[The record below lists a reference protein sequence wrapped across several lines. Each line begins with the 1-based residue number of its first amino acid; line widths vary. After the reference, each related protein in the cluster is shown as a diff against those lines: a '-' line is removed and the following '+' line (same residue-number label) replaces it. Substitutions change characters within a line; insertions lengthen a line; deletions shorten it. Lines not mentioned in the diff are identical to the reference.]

1 MNELDILAFGAHPDD
16 VELGIAGILSKCV
29 RKGLKVG
36 IVDLTQGEM
45 GSRGTVEERKKEA
58 EEAGKIIGIS
68 IRDNLCL
75 KDSEIQNTPEQRL
88 SVIYAIRKYRPK
100 IIFATMREDKHPD
113 HHHAHF
119 LIKEANYFSGLFKIQ
134 TEHEPY
140 RCPTLLFYY
149 PYYEVKSPD
158 FIIDISEYYDIKIDA
173 LKAHRSQFFNP
184 EYKGNQTFIS
194 SERFWNSIR
203 DRCAYWGSKINV
215 SFAETIYTIEPINL
229 SSLKI
234 II

>member
-16 VELGIAGILSKCV
+16 VELGIGGILSKCV
-29 RKGLKVG
+29 QNGLKVG

-58 EEAGKIIGIS
+58 EEAGKIIGILV
-68 IRDNLCL
+68 RDNLCL

-100 IIFATMREDKHPD
+100 IIFATMCEDRHPD
-113 HHHAHF
+113 HHNAHF
-119 LIKEANYFSGLFKIQ
+119 LIKEANYFSGLYKIK

-149 PYYEVKSPD
+149 PYYEVKSPN
-158 FIIDISEYYDIKIDA
+158 FIIDISEHYENKIDA

-184 EYKGNQTFIS
+184 EYLGNKTFIS

-203 DRCAYWGSKINV
+203 DRCAYWGSRINV
-215 SFAETIYTIEPINL
+215 SYAETIYTIEPINL
-229 SSLKI
+229 SALKI